1 MTRLTITTVELEVS
15 EEFLSVDSLNRM
27 EAMTVNLKFVPPL
40 EKQLNLGYD
49 FFGYFTYVLTRFM
62 NP

>member
-1 MTRLTITTVELEVS
+1 
-15 EEFLSVDSLNRM
+15 
-27 EAMTVNLKFVPPL
+27 MTVNLKFVPPL
-40 EKQLNLGYD
+40 EKQLNLGYE